1 MITKTPDIAHN
12 LTQVKDT
19 LPEHVTLVAVSKTK
33 PAAYIEEAYKLGQR
47 IFGEN
52 KVQELCEKQEILPK
66 DIEWHMI
73 GTLQRNKVKFIA
85 PFVDLIHS
93 LSSEKLAVEINKRAK
108 EHNRT
113 INCLVQIHL
122 AEEETKSG
130 FTFEA
135 CEAFLSTCQEKYP
148 NIHIT
153 GLMAM
158 GTFTSNTDQINNEFE
173 KMSEFYSRQQNK
185 FPFLKVLSM
194 GMSGDYTIAIK
205 HKSTMVRIGSTIFGN
220 RSYN

>member
-1 MITKTPDIAHN
+1 MITKTPDIANN

-19 LPEHVTLVAVSKTK
+19 LPEYVTLVAVSKTK
-33 PAAYIEEAYKLGQR
+33 PAAYIEEAYKQGQR

-93 LSSEKLAVEINKRAK
+93 LSSEKLAVEIDKRAK
-108 EHNRT
+108 ENNRI

-135 CEAFLSTCQEKYP
+135 CEKFLSICQEKYP
-148 NIHIT
+148 NIKIT

-158 GTFTSNTDQINNEFE
+158 GTFTSDETQINNEFE
-173 KMSEFYSRQQNK
+173 KMSEFYSLQQNK

-194 GMSGDYTIAIK
+194 GMSGDYSIAIK